1 MSSNNDD
8 LDLPIWGAEAIG
20 RCAGVFADDGSVD
33 LRRTFYLLE
42 KRLLP
47 ADKFGRIWAS
57 NASSHP
63 TRFRRRSRAR
73 ACRRHHR
80 RTGDHLNA
88 ETARG

>member
-1 MSSNNDD
+1 MGTNHDD

-47 ADKFGRIWAS
+47 AAKFGRIWAS
-57 NASSHP
+57 TP
-63 TRFRRRSRAR
+63 RRIRRAF
-73 ACRRHHR
+73 A
-80 RTGDHLNA
+80 GEA
-88 ETARG
+88 AA